1 MSEVSLTR
9 RHSPVR
15 DAAVMVVRSARL
27 GARNVEALMTALM
40 LPIMLMLMFVYIF
53 GGAIHT
59 GTAYVTYIV
68 PGVVLVCTGYSS
80 SQTALSVATDMTNG
94 IIDRFRSMDVSG
106 RAMLTGHVVASAIRN
121 VASTVVVFA
130 VALLIG
136 FRPGAGVTGWLGA
149 AGVLL
154 AFILAFSWLS
164 ATIGLLAGSPE
175 AAGGFTFVVMFLPYP
190 SSALVPVHTMPT
202 WLRGFAG
209 HQPITPVTE
218 AVRAFLLGHPADD
231 NAWISLAWCAGIL
244 LASVTCASLVF
255 GRRVGR

>member
-1 MSEVSLTR
+1 
-9 RHSPVR
+9 
-15 DAAVMVVRSARL
+15 
-27 GARNVEALMTALM
+27 
-40 LPIMLMLMFVYIF
+40 
-53 GGAIHT
+53 
-59 GTAYVTYIV
+59 
-68 PGVVLVCTGYSS
+68 
-80 SQTALSVATDMTNG
+80 LSVATDMTNG

-175 AAGGFTFVVMFLPYP
+175 AAGGLTFVVMFLPYP

-218 AVRAFLLGHPADD
+218 AVRAFLLGHPAGD